1 MTMRKTVVISM
12 VFLGLACL
20 LMGASPS
27 SEAVVVKLSA
37 SEWRDVKGDVDTN
50 GFCRIP
56 AQNICIVITNGLPEL
71 AVQHISTHGGNRVK
85 ETDPHGVLPYSG
97 QGL

>member
-1 MTMRKTVVISM
+1 MKKIIMTLCVVS
-12 VFLGLACL
+12 GLAFAF
-20 LMGASPS
+20 GGHDD
-27 SEAVVVKLSA
+27 VFVVKLSS
-37 SEWRDVKGDVDTN
+37 SEWQEVKMNVDTN

-56 AQNICIVITNGLPEL
+56 AQNVCIVITNGLPDI

-97 QGL
+97 QDL

>member
-27 SEAVVVKLSA
+27 SETVVVKLSA

-56 AQNICIVITNGLPEL
+56 AQNVCIVITNGLPEL

-85 ETDPHGVLPYSG
+85 EPDSHGILPYSG

>member
-1 MTMRKTVVISM
+1 MMMRRTVVMSM

-20 LMGASPS
+20 LMGAFPS
-27 SEAVVVKLSA
+27 SETVVVKLSA

-56 AQNICIVITNGLPEL
+56 A
-71 AVQHISTHGGNRVK
+71 
-85 ETDPHGVLPYSG
+85 
-97 QGL
+97 